1 MWIYDFTMPFYSQDK
16 SVNKALQG
24 KWASL
29 ACHETGSLVV
39 QVRLIVIQSQAVRI
53 NDYQILACIRKP

>member
-1 MWIYDFTMPFYSQDK
+1 MQFHSQDK

-39 QVRLIVIQSQAVRI
+39 QVRLIVIPSQAVRI